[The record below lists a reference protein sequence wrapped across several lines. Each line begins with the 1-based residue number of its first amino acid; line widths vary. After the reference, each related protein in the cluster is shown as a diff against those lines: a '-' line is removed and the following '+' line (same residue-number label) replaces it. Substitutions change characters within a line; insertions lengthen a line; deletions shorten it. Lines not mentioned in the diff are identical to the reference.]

1 MAASPMGAASNAGNA
16 SFGSKV
22 HNAALLVGKVK
33 TVVDAARFA
42 YPYIRAGAMLARP
55 LLMGI

>member
-1 MAASPMGAASNAGNA
+1 MAAVPMGATSNAGSA

-33 TVVDAARFA
+33 TVVDAVIIPRVQ
-42 YPYIRAGAMLARP
+42 LAAHV
-55 LLMGI
+55 LLVAP